1 MTFTKGQKKL
11 ANSGRKKGT
20 PNKKTLLFVDE
31 LGNFKTVKELID
43 IFYSTDKDE
52 LKVQICFTLLKYQYP
67 QRKAI
72 DINTE
77 DTKLPTININ
87 GFKI

>member
-1 MTFTKGQKKL
+1 MAFTKGQAKL

-31 LGNFKTVKELID
+31 LGEFRTVKELIK
-43 IFYSTDKDE
+43 IFYLTDKDE
-52 LKVQICFTLLKYQYP
+52 LKAQICFTFLKYQYP

-72 DINTE
+72 E
-77 DTKLPTININ
+77 VDTDNIKLPEINIK
-87 GFKI
+87 GI

>member
-1 MTFTKGQKKL
+1 MAFTKGQAKL

-31 LGNFKTVKELID
+31 LGKFKTVKELIK
-43 IFYSTDKDE
+43 IFYSTEKDE